1 MKEYLRLLGWQS
13 LALILVLS
21 LMIRACLTIP
31 FYKMYF
37 PMTIIP
43 SGDYLL
49 FTFSLMLLMAGFSV
63 ICSYF
68 DTKMS
73 DILANTE
80 TLDNIKK
87 LRLFYVLVVLG
98 LGALSY
104 ISFKYHVWQIGAI
117 GLVFAGLSYIYA
129 YKYKRQ
135 DLIGNISIALLFS
148 LLAFMPFLLE
158 FFAFTHYQ
166 SEILIQIPTS
176 AWLTF
181 FKLFAF
187 FAGFVFL
194 LTFIRDLTAD
204 VANIEQN
211 KKDGF
216 MTFAV
221 RHGEK
226 LTNKVLVVCSL
237 VFMLFNAY
245 FLYRMF
251 DYMEIIHIVILSL
264 TNIVPFIYYIYKLLS
279 AKRTEEVIMLYQLLG
294 MIYIS
299 LLFTIFY
306 SQNLFT
312 IDVI

>member
-1 MKEYLRLLGWQS
+1 MKEYLKLLGWQS

-21 LMIRACLTIP
+21 LTIRACLVVP
-31 FYKMYF
+31 FYKIYF

-49 FTFSLMLLMAGFSV
+49 FTFSLMFLMVGFNV
-63 ICSYF
+63 VCSYF

-73 DILANTE
+73 DILQNSE

-87 LRLFYVLVVLG
+87 IRMFYVLIALG
-98 LGALSY
+98 LGALVYLS
-104 ISFKYHVWQIGAI
+104 IKYHAWQVGAV

-135 DLIGNISIALLFS
+135 MLIGNISIALLFS

-166 SEILIQIPTS
+166 SEFLVRIPTS
-176 AWLTF
+176 AWLML

-187 FAGFVFL
+187 TAGFVFL

-211 KKDGF
+211 KRDGF
-216 MTFAV
+216 DTFAV
-221 RHGEK
+221 RYGEK
-226 LTNKVLVVCSL
+226 KTNLLLVVCSV
-237 VFMLFNAY
+237 VFMLANAY
-245 FLYRMF
+245 FLYKVF
-251 DYMEIIHIVILSL
+251 DYMETIHIVILSL
-264 TNIVPFIYYIYKLLS
+264 INIVPFLYYIYKLLS
-279 AKRTEEVIMLYQLLG
+279 AKRTEEVVMLYQLLG
-294 MIYIS
+294 MLYIS
-299 LLFTIFY
+299 LIFTVFY
-306 SQNLFT
+306 SQNIFAP
-312 IDVI
+312 DVF

>member
-1 MKEYLRLLGWQS
+1 
-13 LALILVLS
+13 
-21 LMIRACLTIP
+21 
-31 FYKMYF
+31 
-37 PMTIIP
+37 
-43 SGDYLL
+43 
-49 FTFSLMLLMAGFSV
+49 
-63 ICSYF
+63 
-68 DTKMS
+68 MS
-73 DILANTE
+73 DILDNTE

-87 LRLFYVLVVLG
+87 LRLFYVLVILG
-98 LGALSY
+98 LGALGF
-104 ISFKYHVWQIGAI
+104 ISFRYHVWQIGAI

-135 DLIGNISIALLFS
+135 ELIGNISIAILFS

-226 LTNKVLVVCSL
+226 ATNKVLVVCSL
-237 VFMLFNAY
+237 VFIIFNAY
-245 FLYRMF
+245 FTL
-251 DYMEIIHIVILSL
+251 
-264 TNIVPFIYYIYKLLS
+264 
-279 AKRTEEVIMLYQLLG
+279 
-294 MIYIS
+294 
-299 LLFTIFY
+299 
-306 SQNLFT
+306 
-312 IDVI
+312 